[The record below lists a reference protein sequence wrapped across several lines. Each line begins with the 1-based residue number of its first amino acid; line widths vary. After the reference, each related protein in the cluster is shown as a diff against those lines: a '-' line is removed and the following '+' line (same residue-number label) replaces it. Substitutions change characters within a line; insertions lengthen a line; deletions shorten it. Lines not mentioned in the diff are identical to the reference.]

1 MTPIYMA
8 HMEKRVQE
16 VIDSQFM
23 GFLSA
28 FECTQ
33 FIRGELYFYIDSLL
47 TLQNVIIQ
55 EDLPSILNFVELV
68 FKLTLKWLEIMPL
81 FVASYKEAIVTPN
94 LFNVDLHSAISMCGY
109 ELS

>member
-1 MTPIYMA
+1 MA

-16 VIDSQFM
+16 VNDSQFM

-47 TLQNVIIQ
+47 TLQNVIVQ